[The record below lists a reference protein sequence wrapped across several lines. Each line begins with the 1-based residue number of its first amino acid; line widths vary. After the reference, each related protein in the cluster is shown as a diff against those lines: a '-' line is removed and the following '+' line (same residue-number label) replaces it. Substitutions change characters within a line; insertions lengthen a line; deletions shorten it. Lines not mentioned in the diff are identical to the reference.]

1 MFRNP
6 FEEQAQYHKG
16 EMQKWSK
23 TSKIVGMIFI
33 ILLFLLFFSCNN
45 LNKEDLKVQDSYEVG
60 GVTGHNYRT
69 LIIDSCEYLQS
80 TYDQGTLTHKGN
92 CRNRIHTLT
101 FVNIE

>member
-16 EMQKWSK
+16 EMRKWSK

-33 ILLFLLFFSCNN
+33 IFLFLLLFSCKKDS
-45 LNKEDLKVQDSYEVG
+45 KETYANEAYDVC
-60 GVTGHNYRT
+60 GHNYRI
-69 LIIDSCEYLQS
+69 LVIDSCEYLQS

-92 CRNRIHTLT
+92 CHNKIHTH
-101 FVNIE
+101 